1 MTDRDLQENVQ
12 KALDWEPSV
21 DAAEIGVS
29 VDNGVVTLLGD
40 VKTYAEKAAAERVA
54 LKVYRVKAV
63 ANDLNVRLSDG
74 HMKTDTEIAQAVLA
88 ALRWNVV
95 VPDERI
101 TVSVSNGW
109 VTLGGKV
116 EWDYQRVAAANAVR
130 YLLGVRG
137 VTNTIAM
144 TPHVTAPD
152 VKAKIEAALKRSAE
166 VDARRINVAVL
177 DGKVT
182 LTGNVH
188 SWFERDEARHAA
200 WAAPGVKDVDD
211 RIAVTP

>member
-12 KALDWEPSV
+12 KALEWEPSL

-29 VDNGVVTLLGD
+29 VDNGVVTLRGN
-40 VKTYAEKAAAERVA
+40 VKTYAEKNAAERAA
-54 LKVYRVKAV
+54 LKVYGVKAV
-63 ANDLNVRLSDG
+63 ANDLAVRLADG
-74 HMKTDTEIAQAVLA
+74 HVKNDTEIAQAVLVG
-88 ALRWNVV
+88 LRWNTT

-109 VTLGGKV
+109 VTLGGNV
-116 EWDYQRVAAANAVR
+116 DWEYQRTAAANAIL
-130 YLLGVRG
+130 YLQGVRG
-137 VTNTIAM
+137 VTNTM
-144 TPHVTAPD
+144 TVTPHVTAVD
-152 VKAKIEAALKRSAE
+152 VKAKIEAAMKRSAE
-166 VDARRINVAVL
+166 LDARRINVAVANNR
-177 DGKVT
+177 VT

-200 WAAPGVKDVDD
+200 WAAPGVMDVDD